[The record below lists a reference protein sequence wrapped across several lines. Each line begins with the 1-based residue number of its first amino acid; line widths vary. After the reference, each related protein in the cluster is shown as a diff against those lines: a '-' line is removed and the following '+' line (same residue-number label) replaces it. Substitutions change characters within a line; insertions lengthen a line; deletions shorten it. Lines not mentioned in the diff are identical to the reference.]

1 MPIVDGVPAREGVLE
16 RPGASIHYQVF
27 GDGGPAIVLLP
38 TWSLVH
44 TDFWRWQVPHLDGRF
59 RVVAFDG
66 RGNGRSSRP
75 TAAADY
81 ADDLFAEDA
90 LAVMDELEIDEAT
103 LLSNSA
109 GAAWQ
114 LILAAEHPDRV
125 AAAVFLAPSLPLGT
139 RLPERAAA
147 SVHFDEPQ
155 KAYDGWLKYNRHY
168 WHADWAGFLEFF
180 FSRCFTEPGSEEE
193 IRHFVSMGL
202 ETDPQT
208 IVLTVEGR
216 SLDRRRAEAL
226 ARSVTCPVLVIHGAD
241 DAISS
246 VTIGTELA
254 GLTKA
259 ELAVL
264 PLVGHEPQSRWPTQ
278 VNAMLDAFLARH
290 VPAR

>member
-1 MPIVDGVPAREGVLE
+1 VAIVDGAPAREGVLE

-27 GDGGPAIVLLP
+27 GDSGPTILLLP

-44 TDFWRWQVPHLDGRF
+44 TDFWRRQVPHFEGRY

-75 TAAADY
+75 PSAADY
-81 ADDLFAEDA
+81 TDELFAEDA

-125 AAAVFLAPSLPLGT
+125 AAAVFIAPSLPLGT

-147 SVHFDEPQ
+147 LVHFDEPQ

-168 WHADWAGFLEFF
+168 WHADWPGFLEFF